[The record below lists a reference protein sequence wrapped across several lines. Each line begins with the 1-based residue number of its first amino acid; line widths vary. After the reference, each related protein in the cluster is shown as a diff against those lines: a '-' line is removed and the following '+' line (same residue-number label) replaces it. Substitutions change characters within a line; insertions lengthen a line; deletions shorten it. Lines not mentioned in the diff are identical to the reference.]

1 MLQLSAIKMSQ
12 TTSLLAKT
20 ERGRERERER
30 ESGGPFQQIFASL
43 VLKLEEDTFLKWAIP
58 SLFFFFSSS
67 VTRFG
72 EILPLWQLFE
82 GLFFIFGIILNV
94 FWQILYAFGPFCIDV
109 KVQKLNIILAIWS
122 HCFRLSNS

>member
-12 TTSLLAKT
+12 TKSLLAKT
-20 ERGRERERER
+20 ERGRERER

-72 EILPLWQLFE
+72 EISPLWQLFE
-82 GLFFIFGIILNV
+82 GLFFIS
-94 FWQILYAFGPFCIDV
+94 A
-109 KVQKLNIILAIWS
+109 
-122 HCFRLSNS
+122 